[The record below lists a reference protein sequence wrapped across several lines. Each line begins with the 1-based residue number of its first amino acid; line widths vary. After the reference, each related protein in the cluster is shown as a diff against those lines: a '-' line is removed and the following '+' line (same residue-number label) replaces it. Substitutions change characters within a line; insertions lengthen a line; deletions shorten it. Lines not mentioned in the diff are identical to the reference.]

1 MEINAI
7 KHLSLCIY
15 SIFVVIFITACGDNS
30 GASATSSGSGADTKS
45 DTKPLATVYKSATCT
60 CCNKWVDHLKENG
73 FRVVAKDVEDVNIYK
88 KKFGVTPNLASC
100 HTAIIN
106 GYVVEGHVP
115 ASDIKRML
123 KEKPAFKGLAVPGMP
138 VGSPGMEQGNIKQ
151 PYKVMSFDKDG
162 NKEVFSHH

>member
-1 MEINAI
+1 M
-7 KHLSLCIY
+7 
-15 SIFVVIFITACGDNS
+15 VITACGDNS
-30 GASATSSGSGADTKS
+30 GASATSNSSGAGAKS
-45 DTKPLATVYKSATCT
+45 DSKPLATVYKSATCT
-60 CCNKWVDHLKENG
+60 CCSKWVDHLKENG
-73 FRVVAKDVEDVNIYK
+73 FRVVAKDVENVNIYK
-88 KKFGVTPNLASC
+88 QKFGVTPNLASC

-123 KEKPAFKGLAVPGMP
+123 KEKPTFKGLAVPGMP

-151 PYKVMSFDKDG
+151 PYNVMSFDKDG